1 MKFKYVI
8 LLLVFAFTYFYAV
21 KEASAQT
28 KDLKLVFIRHGEKP
42 VKGDNLTCQ
51 GLNRALLLPNFI
63 FKKFG
68 VPSYLFVPGLA
79 LGEATKHARMF
90 QTITPLAIRYNLP
103 INSSHEEKDS
113 VMIAQDLKSKTGTI
127 IIVWEH
133 KAIKSIVHALGV
145 SGNLIWPDDDYD
157 SMWIVTFSQGKAVLT
172 KDKEGLKP
180 AADCGNL

>member
-1 MKFKYVI
+1 MNKRIII
-8 LLLVFAFTYFYAV
+8 LIIFAFTNFYLI

-28 KDLKLVFIRHGEKP
+28 TDLKLIFIRHGEKP

-51 GLNRALLLPNFI
+51 GLNRALLLPTLI
-63 FKKFG
+63 SKRFG
-68 VPSYLFVPGLA
+68 VPSYLFVPSLA

-90 QTITPLAIRYNLP
+90 QTITPLAIKYNLA

-113 VMIAQDLKSKTGTI
+113 VMIAQDLKSKTGI
-127 IIVWEH
+127 VLIVWEH

-145 SGNLIWPDDDYD
+145 SGNFVWPDDDYD
-157 SMWIVTFSQGKAVLT
+157 SMWLVTFSQGKAVLT